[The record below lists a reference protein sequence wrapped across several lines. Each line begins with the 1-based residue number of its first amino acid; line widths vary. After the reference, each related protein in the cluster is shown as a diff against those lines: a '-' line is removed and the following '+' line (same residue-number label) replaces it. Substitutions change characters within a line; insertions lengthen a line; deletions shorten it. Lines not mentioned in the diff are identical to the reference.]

1 MATGKTKRTKEGAE
15 EKIIQA
21 ARKLFT
27 ERGFD
32 SVKTRDIAA
41 EAGINLALLNYYFRS
56 KENLFEIIMKEN
68 MTRFMDVILDIVNNK
83 ETSIKDKIKGL
94 VSNYIDMLLAS
105 PNIPLF
111 VLSNAKPDDMRMKMR
126 EKVQSSYF
134 MEQIN
139 KGIKKGKISKV
150 TGPHIMMNIT
160 GLTIFPFISKN
171 IFQANNGITNEQFE
185 AMMMERKEMIPIWIE
200 SMLKVK

>member
-150 TGPHIMMNIT
+150 TGPHIMLNIT